1 MAKSRVAKNKKLYE
15 ALDEEMKNSKE
26 NTYEEKLKNLDPM
39 LNAGDE
45 DSVVV
50 KSSSNKKSE
59 TKGDNVLSVIA
70 KEVNGKK
77 TKKNE
82 LVAVEKKKEKEAID
96 VEDDVFVD
104 PISFTDKLSVEEIL
118 RAKIEQQ
125 QKLKSSKKNSK
136 KSPTDDKYTASMMQ
150 ERIKQHEGINIRKE
164 AKIKVKNNKWLVQ
177 VVLILALIIILVL
190 GVLLILKV
198 IKV

>member
-177 VVLILALIIILVL
+177 VVLILALITILVL